1 MDLVIP
7 NDFVSGD
14 HARIVP
20 GKLMRDL
27 HRGSQAYHAELHS
40 HVSHERVMMPQSQT
54 LMLFP
59 NSMWKRLSFDH
70 CFFGKLESALRS
82 SCSHL
87 SGVFLSVFVLRCHT
101 SACSLP
107 AVENSQ
113 LIVLACSCLQYELFM
128 LHR

>member
-40 HVSHERVMMPQSQT
+40 HVSLERVMMPQSQT

-82 SCSHL
+82 FCQRSFCGFPQCFSSYAVIHQRAPCQRWKFTIDCPGML
-87 SGVFLSVFVLRCHT
+87 M
-101 SACSLP
+101 SA
-107 AVENSQ
+107 
-113 LIVLACSCLQYELFM
+113 I
-128 LHR
+128 